1 MLESCNLQYH
11 KVTDYFLFA
20 NFSYFTWMSI
30 FKILSKERMKESSR
44 EGRSSIRPLV
54 KTKEAEKVVK
64 GEK

>member
-1 MLESCNLQYH
+1 
-11 KVTDYFLFA
+11 
-20 NFSYFTWMSI
+20 MSI